1 MKSFTFSVRF
11 VRRIPD
17 PVFPECERH
26 ILLCALSDLPEGLPT
41 DPNPRKPRIDRL
53 IWRDIKKHLLNE
65 DGTPNTF
72 HLKNKGITLIAQRV
86 NKFGD
91 QKIEKIELQFEQ
103 GQGIVDGGHT
113 YELVMQNRSE
123 IEDRNSNGNDDFS
136 KISQFIKLEVLT
148 GIAPDLSHEIAGG
161 LNTAVQVQEMSL
173 MELENEFD
181 WIKDELRNERY
192 ADQIAYREGEPAPYD
207 ARDIIVLLDLFNV
220 FDFRNDRSEH
230 PVRAYTSK
238 AQVLANY
245 KAKQAQYKKLRPI
258 LKDILILHDTIAIEA
273 RDKHNDGG
281 GRGGNL
287 AFVEDR
293 KRGEFE
299 FLFNGKESKYRLG
312 GGALFPMLAAFRWM
326 VEINPTTELA
336 EWRGGFSAVQAL
348 WNETGTELMRAT
360 QETSAE
366 LGRKPYAIGRSR
378 NHWATLHKTV
388 ANADLVHR
396 TAA

>member
-1 MKSFTFSVRF
+1 MKSFAFPVRF
-11 VRRIPD
+11 ARRIPD
-17 PVFPECERH
+17 PVFPQCERN
-26 ILLCALSDLPEGLPT
+26 IFLCAIADLPQGLPT
-41 DPNPRKPRIDRL
+41 DPNPCKPRIDRL
-53 IWRDIKKHLLNE
+53 IWREIKKHLLNE
-65 DGTPNTF
+65 EGYPNTF
-72 HLKNKGITLIAQRV
+72 HLKNKGITLIAQQVKKTGNERV
-86 NKFGD
+86 
-91 QKIEKIELQFEQ
+91 EKIELLFEQ

-113 YELVMQNRSE
+113 YELVMQNLHE
-123 IEDRNSNGNDDFS
+123 IEDRNSNSNDDSS

-148 GIAPDLSHEIAGG
+148 GISPDLSNEIAGG

-181 WIKDELRNERY
+181 WIKDELRGQQY
-192 ADQIAYREGEPAPYD
+192 ADKIAYREGEAAPYD

-220 FDFRNDRSEH
+220 FDFPNDGTEH

-238 AQVLANY
+238 GQVLSSY
-245 KAKQAQYKKLRPI
+245 KAGQAQYKKLRSI
-258 LKDILILHDTIAIEA
+258 LKDILTLHDTIAIEG
-273 RDKHNDGG
+273 RDKHNEGG
-281 GRGGNL
+281 GKGGNL

-326 VEINPTTELA
+326 VEINSTTGLA
-336 EWRGGFSAVQAL
+336 EWRGGFLAVKAL
-348 WNETGTELMRAT
+348 WNKTGKELMRAT
-360 QETSAE
+360 QETSIE

-388 ANADLVHR
+388 ANADLVSR
-396 TAA
+396 AP